1 MNTSL
6 VERIEADADNWGPSG
21 KFGNDGAHVK
31 AAPPEAGQSLD
42 DALELQAISI
52 RLNKGLLRDLKHIA
66 EWHGIGYQPMIRDLL
81 SRFASSEILTIL
93 ERQLADHRNSVKD
106 EQPSTAPVENFLS
119 RRTR

>member
-21 KFGNDGAHVK
+21 KFGNDETHVK
-31 AAPPEAGQSLD
+31 AAPPDAGQSLD

-52 RLNKGLLRDLKHIA
+52 RLNKGLLRNLKLIA

-81 SRFASSEILTIL
+81 SRFAKSEVRTIF
-93 ERQLADHRNSVKD
+93 ERQLADHIKSTD
-106 EQPSTAPVENFLS
+106 EDQPSTAPVESFLS
-119 RRTR
+119 RRAG